1 MKFIIAILLSFFFVP
16 LPVRASEITAPIIIE
31 QINAERVAS
40 GQRVLK
46 TNTRLTLAARLKA
59 EDMVKR
65 QYFAHYNRLGQGVGY
80 FLRRAD
86 VAYSTAGENLALG
99 FSSSEGAVRAWMGS
113 ERHKANLL
121 DPSYKE
127 TGIAVVKINLN
138 GKDQI
143 LIVQMFLEPTYGL
156 SR

>member
-1 MKFIIAILLSFFFVP
+1 MKFIIVILLSFFLVP
-16 LPVRASEITAPIIIE
+16 SLVHASEITAPFIFE
-31 QINAERVAS
+31 RTNAERIAS
-40 GQRVLK
+40 GQQGLK
-46 TNTRLTLAARLKA
+46 TNARLMLAARLKA

-65 QYFAHYNRLGQGVGY
+65 QYFAHYNRQGQGIGY
-80 FLRRAD
+80 FLRRAN
-86 VAYSTAGENLALG
+86 VSYSTAGENLALG
-99 FSSSEGAVRAWMGS
+99 FNTSEGTVRAWMGS
-113 ERHKANLL
+113 KNHKANLL

-143 LIVQMFLEPTYGL
+143 LIVQMFLEPNYDL